1 MQFPTSRMKN
11 RYILV
16 RAGESTA
23 EAAGYVLTNPVAK
36 TSMDSGL
43 SQLGKRQVKWSV
55 INFEFLLTPP
65 APVDS
70 IGARTVHCHNSLRP
84 PPGNMLGCCD
94 GGNQGS
100 RQGATW
106 RCATEQERPWNSL

>member
-1 MQFPTSRMKN
+1 VQFPTSRLKN

-43 SQLGKRQVKWSV
+43 SQLGKRQVKCKS
-55 INFEFLLTPP
+55 FFSDFLL
-65 APVDS
+65 V
-70 IGARTVHCHNSLRP
+70 ILNF
-84 PPGNMLGCCD
+84 
-94 GGNQGS
+94 
-100 RQGATW
+100 
-106 RCATEQERPWNSL
+106 